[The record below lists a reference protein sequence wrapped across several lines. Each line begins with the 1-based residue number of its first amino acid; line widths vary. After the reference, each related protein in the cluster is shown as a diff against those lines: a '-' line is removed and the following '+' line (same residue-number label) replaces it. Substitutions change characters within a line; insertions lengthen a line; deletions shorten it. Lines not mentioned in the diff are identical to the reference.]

1 MQNAD
6 AHALTTTKQTS
17 LFPVTAPTIPPL
29 LTKKWLYNYFQIPQ
43 NSGGSYRMR
52 KQVLTD
58 DVLAQVGI
66 ALDEYNAIRIFSAV
80 QSRRIKEVLGL

>member
-1 MQNAD
+1 MQNAEND
-6 AHALTTTKQTS
+6 LFTTVKTTS
-17 LFPVTAPTIPPL
+17 HYTPAASTIPPL

-58 DVLAQVGI
+58 EVLDQVGI
-66 ALDEYNAIRIFSAV
+66 AIDEYNAIRIFSAV